1 VQKAFSAKG
10 SSTQHRHSRHK
21 DSRNGS
27 AVPPP
32 SLRAAHTP
40 LGCRARLG

>member
-1 VQKAFSAKG
+1 MQKAFSAKG

-27 AVPPP
+27 AVTPPP
-32 SLRAAHTP
+32 RYGLLTLH
-40 LGCRARLG
+40 